1 MKWMALFSV
10 GGFGL
15 FALVIGVVWGLRK
28 HELFRSGLRTQ
39 GTVVDHYKSVSTS
52 VGDPWNRT
60 GPDVS
65 YFPVVEFQTA
75 AGAAIRFRGATGS
88 GVPEYDTGALVTVAY
103 QPDKPKEAQILNF
116 SQFWLGPVVV
126 IVAGL
131 LFFLMGVGA
140 FFLIGSSDR
149 HLESAQ
155 DLIRRQFPTRP
166 DAVFSQEPGG
176 VIKFGPPKKGAAGD
190 RLEDDAG

>member
-1 MKWMALFSV
+1 MMKWMALFTV

-15 FALVIGVVWGLRK
+15 FALVIGIVWGLK
-28 HELFRSGLRTQ
+28 KYELFRSGLRTQ
-39 GTVVDHYKSVSTS
+39 GTIVDHYKCVSTS
-52 VGDPWNRT
+52 VGDPRNRT

-65 YFPVVEFQTA
+65 YFPVVEFRTV

-88 GVPEYDTGALVTVAY
+88 GVPDYETGSLVMVAY
-103 QPDKPKEAQILNF
+103 RPDNPQEAQIVNF
-116 SQFWLGPVVV
+116 SQLWLGPLVV

-155 DLIRRQFPTRP
+155 NIVRRQFLAPP
-166 DAVFSQEPGG
+166 DAVFSQESESDVLDLAPGHEKIG
-176 VIKFGPPKKGAAGD
+176 KSLM
-190 RLEDDAG
+190 RR